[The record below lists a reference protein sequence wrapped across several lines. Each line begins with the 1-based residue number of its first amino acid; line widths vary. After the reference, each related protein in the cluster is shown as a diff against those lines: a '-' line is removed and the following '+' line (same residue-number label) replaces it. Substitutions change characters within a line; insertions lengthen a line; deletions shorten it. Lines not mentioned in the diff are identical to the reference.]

1 MKKIFYF
8 LLLFFMGIFS
18 NSCTKLLDKSPMDQ
32 ISDAAFWKSEGDL
45 QLFLNG
51 LYDKFP
57 TWNMSGSGGSPL
69 PDAGTDI
76 AISSGLF
83 ISTKNRLDGNTSV
96 PASGGGWSWTNVRN
110 VNYFLENVDKVAAV
124 TLKDHYAGEG
134 YFFRA
139 WFYFELLKQFG
150 DLPIITKT
158 VNVADQDILFGTRS
172 SRTDV
177 VNFIVSDLDKAIA
190 KMKLGSQVGAGRLNK
205 NIALL
210 FKARVCLYEGTWEKY
225 HANTTFKGT
234 TDGTA
239 FLTLAASA
247 SKALI
252 DAGNYSLVT
261 GNTKSVY
268 YTLFNQ
274 IDYSKNTE
282 VLFYRQ
288 YNSSTLG
295 ALGQSNALNV
305 YPNNS
310 GITRDMVRS
319 YLCTDGLPIS
329 VSPLY
334 QGDLDIRQV
343 ILNRDPRCEQTII
356 NPGDV
361 MTVTTKNDTIKFL
374 TAVVLSST
382 NSCPTG
388 YMSQKFYQPKVDPLT
403 GGYSSEIGYIMFR
416 YAEALLIY
424 AESKAE
430 LAQLTQT
437 DLDLTV
443 NKLRTR
449 VGMPSMTLA
458 SITTDPAW
466 PDYGYVLPNYLQE
479 IRRERTIEMFSE
491 GLRLDDIMRW
501 RAHSLISGKR
511 PIGAF
516 YTAEMKT
523 INNTLVA
530 DATGYLDPFKT
541 TLSGTG
547 NTWGFRSDKD
557 YLKPLPINELTLNK
571 NLKQNPGW

>member
-18 NSCTKLLDKSPMDQ
+18 NSCTKLLEKSPMDQ

-45 QLFLNG
+45 QLYLNG
-51 LYDKFP
+51 LYATFP
-57 TWNMSGSGGSPL
+57 GWNGGGGVPL

-83 ISTKNRLDGNTSV
+83 LGTKSRLDGNTNV

-110 VNYFLENVDKVAAV
+110 VNYFLENFDKVAAV
-124 TLKDHYAGEG
+124 TLKDHYAGEA

-225 HANTTFKGT
+225 HANTPFKGT
-234 TDGTA
+234 SDGSA

-247 SKALI
+247 SKALM
-252 DAGNYSLVT
+252 DAANYSLVT

-288 YNSSTLG
+288 YNTSTLG
-295 ALGQSNALNV
+295 ALGQGNALNV
-305 YPNNS
+305 YPNCS

-343 ILNRDPRCEQTII
+343 ILNRDPRCEQTLI

-361 MTVTTKNDTIKFL
+361 MTVTTKNDTIRFV
-374 TAVVLSST
+374 TAVLT
-382 NSCPTG
+382 GINNCPTG
-388 YMSQKFYQPKVDPLT
+388 YQAQKFYQPKVDPLS
-403 GGYSSEIGYIMFR
+403 GGYSAEIGYIMFR

-430 LAQLTQT
+430 LAQLTQA
-437 DLDLTV
+437 DLDLSI
-443 NKLRTR
+443 NKLRQR

-458 SITTDPAW
+458 TITTDPAW
-466 PDYGYVLPNYLQE
+466 PDYGYVLPNYLKE
-479 IRRERTIEMFSE
+479 IRRERAIEMFSE
-491 GLRLDDIMRW
+491 GLRLDDLMRW
-501 RAHSLISGKR
+501 RAHSLLSGKR

-541 TLSGTG
+541 SLSGIG
-547 NTWGFRSDKD
+547 NTWGFRPDKD
-557 YLKPLPINELTLNK
+557 YLKPLPIYDLTLNK
-571 NLKQNPGW
+571 KLNQNPGW